1 MPELI
6 LHHYPTSPFA
16 EKARLMLGYKA
27 LAWRSVTIPRWMP
40 KPDLMPLTGGYRR
53 TPVMQIGAD
62 LYCDTACIARELD
75 RRAPG
80 RPLFPAPLRGQAAIM
95 GAWADSVLFFDVVGV
110 VFGTHGASVP
120 AELRE
125 DRRRFSEGAID
136 IDRYASDQD
145 HLRARLRA
153 HLFRLE
159 HALDAGHAF
168 LLGDAPCYADF
179 CAWGP
184 VWMLIRRVA
193 ELEPLRDMPQLQ
205 AWAARM
211 EAIGHGEPRDLS
223 SGEALEMARGAAP
236 ADLVVTHPVADPGL
250 DVGRPITVAAD
261 DYGRDPVRGRVVA
274 LTAQRVVIRRSDPA
288 VGEVNVHFP
297 RAGFRLTPAQ
307 ED

>member
-1 MPELI
+1 MSEII
-6 LHHYPTSPFA
+6 LHHYPASPFA
-16 EKARLMLGYKA
+16 EKARLMLGHKG

-53 TPVMQIGAD
+53 TPVMQAGAD
-62 LYCDTACIARELD
+62 VFCDTACIARELE

-80 RPLFPAPLRGQAAIM
+80 RPLFPAHLRGQAAII
-95 GAWADSVLFFDVVGV
+95 GAWADSALFFDVVGV
-110 VFGTHGASVP
+110 VFGTHGAGVP
-120 AELRE
+120 SELRE
-125 DRRRFSEGAID
+125 DRRRFSDGAID
-136 IDRYASDQD
+136 IERYAADQP
-145 HLRARLRA
+145 HLRTRLRA

-159 HALDAGHAF
+159 HALDAGRAF
-168 LLGDAPCYADF
+168 LLDDQPCYADF
-179 CAWGP
+179 CVWGP
-184 VWMLIRRVA
+184 VWMLIRRVP

-211 EAIGHGEPRDLS
+211 ETIGHGTPADLS
-223 SGEALEMARGAAP
+223 SGEALAVARAATP
-236 ADLVVTHPVADPGL
+236 ADPVVAHPVTDPGL
-250 DVGRPITVAAD
+250 EPGSLITVAAD

-274 LTAQRVVIRRSDPA
+274 LTAQRVVIRREDPA

>member
-1 MPELI
+1 MSELI
-6 LHHYPTSPFA
+6 LHHYPASPFA
-16 EKARLMLGYKA
+16 EKARLMLGHKGM
-27 LAWRSVTIPRWMP
+27 AWRSVTIPRWMP

-62 LYCDTACIARELD
+62 VYCDTACIARELE

-80 RPLFPAPLRGQAAIM
+80 RPLFPAHLRGQAAIV
-95 GAWADSVLFFDVVGV
+95 GGWADSVLFFDVVGV
-110 VFGTHGASVP
+110 VFGTHAAAVP

-125 DRRRFSEGAID
+125 DRRRFSEGTID
-136 IDRYASDQD
+136 LDRYAADQD

-159 HALDAGHAF
+159 HTLDAGRAF
-168 LLGDAPCYADF
+168 LLDDVPCYADF

-184 VWMLIRRVA
+184 VWMVTRRVA

-223 SGEALEMARGAAP
+223 SAEALEVARGAAP
-236 ADLVVTHPVADPGL
+236 ADPVVTHPVADPGL
-250 DVGRPITVAAD
+250 GVGSVITVAAD
-261 DYGRDPVRGRVVA
+261 DYGRDPVRGRVAA

-297 RAGFRLTPAQ
+297 RSGFRLTPAQ

>member
-1 MPELI
+1 MSELI

-16 EKARLMLGYKA
+16 EKARLMLGYKG

-53 TPVMQIGAD
+53 TPVMQAGAD
-62 LYCDTACIARELD
+62 VFCDTACIARELE
-75 RRAPG
+75 RREPR
-80 RPLFPAPLRGQAAIM
+80 RPLFPAQLRGQAAII
-95 GAWADSVLFFDVVGV
+95 GAWADSALFFDVVGV
-110 VFGTHGASVP
+110 VFGTHGAGVP

-125 DRRRFSEGAID
+125 DRRRFSDGAID
-136 IDRYASDQD
+136 IERYAADQP

-159 HALDAGHAF
+159 HAMDSGHAF
-168 LLGDAPCYADF
+168 LLDDQPCYADF

-184 VWMLIRRVA
+184 VWMLIRRVP
-193 ELEPLRDMPQLQ
+193 ELEPLRDMPRLQ

-211 EAIGHGEPRDLS
+211 EAIGHGAPAEMS
-223 SGEALEMARGAAP
+223 SGEALEVARAATP
-236 ADLVVTHPVADPGL
+236 AVPVVAHPVDDPGL
-250 DVGRPITVAAD
+250 GLGSLITVAAD

-274 LTAQRVVIRRSDPA
+274 LTAQRVVIRRDDPA
-288 VGEVNVHFP
+288 IGEVHVHFP